1 LSKSIHTSDKSD
13 HARDDFR
20 KRHPRLSEI
29 TFIGDDR
36 SLRGRIRQHLRNPP
50 MRTIFLMVLIVSA
63 IPFAIIVPT
72 VSKVAQDNWKVVE
85 LSRERHFV
93 NVTAASWIYPFLRL
107 QAVRMQSAEV
117 PIEWRGISFKHGPC
131 LPEHMSQLPVGKYAY
146 AIETACKNLDKI
158 QMTYASDCAETSK
171 CVIPDEAVVEL
182 QIVLDRLKVAFSDAG
197 FGIKADDQEQ
207 ILK

>member
-1 LSKSIHTSDKSD
+1 M
-13 HARDDFR
+13 
-20 KRHPRLSEI
+20 SEI

-50 MRTIFLMVLIVSA
+50 MRTIFLIVLIVSA
-63 IPFAIIVPT
+63 IPFAIIYPK

-107 QAVRMQSAEV
+107 QAVRMQNAEV

-131 LPEHMSQLPVGKYAY
+131 LNEHMSQLPVGKYAY
-146 AIETACKNLDKI
+146 AIETAVSYTHLR
-158 QMTYASDCAETSK
+158 AHET
-171 CVIPDEAVVEL
+171 
-182 QIVLDRLKVAFSDAG
+182 
-197 FGIKADDQEQ
+197 
-207 ILK
+207 

>member
-1 LSKSIHTSDKSD
+1 M
-13 HARDDFR
+13 
-20 KRHPRLSEI
+20 SEV

-50 MRTIFLMVLIVSA
+50 MRTIFLIVLIVSA
-63 IPFAIIVPT
+63 IPFAIIYPK

-107 QAVRMQSAEV
+107 QAVRMQNAEV

-131 LPEHMSQLPVGKYAY
+131 LNEHMSQLPVGKYAY

-158 QMTYASDCAETSK
+158 QMTYASDCSETSK
-171 CVIPDEAVVEL
+171 CIIPDEAVVEL

-197 FGIKADDQEQ
+197 LGIKADDQEQ